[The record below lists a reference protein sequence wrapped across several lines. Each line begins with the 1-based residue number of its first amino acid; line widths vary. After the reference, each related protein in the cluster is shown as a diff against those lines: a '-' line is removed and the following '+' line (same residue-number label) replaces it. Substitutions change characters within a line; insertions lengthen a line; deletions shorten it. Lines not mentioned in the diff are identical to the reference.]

1 MKRRSPFRSILA
13 LAGATAVA
21 TTAAASARAPGAAP
35 LVPPSQARLVRA
47 ELHLAP
53 GARTAPHIVLMTLGG
68 PVYCLQLALLARA
81 LDASR
86 LCLDY
91 GPNRYEGA
99 GERAARKEDWGDPA
113 YLAAAARVPSRLRA
127 SGVNVSKLVLVGVSY
142 SGFANAELVAT
153 HPELRPDALV
163 VVDSYLDLP
172 ARYQTLPASHE
183 TRREIESV
191 IGGTLAQ
198 LPAAYAQRSPSD
210 HLDGLADAIR
220 HGMRFVDVWSVS
232 AEEKREFN
240 GATCSR
246 SAHAQ
251 WLSELAGLLGRPVVG
266 YVTQMQ
272 HAHAL
277 WDRGREV
284 LALAGVASGNRP
296 FVPTRMLFRPGRAPQ
311 PGSYCGGGL
320 TRSGS

>member
-1 MKRRSPFRSILA
+1 M
-13 LAGATAVA
+13 
-21 TTAAASARAPGAAP
+21 
-35 LVPPSQARLVRA
+35 RA
-47 ELHLAP
+47 EVHLAP
-53 GARTAPHIVLMTLGG
+53 NARKSPHLLLMTLGG
-68 PVYCLQLALLARA
+68 PPYCLQLALLARA

-91 GPNRYEGA
+91 GPNRYEGV
-99 GERAARKEDWGDPA
+99 GEREARKEDWGDPA
-113 YLAAAARVPSRLRA
+113 YLAAAALVPARLRA
-127 SGVNVSKLVLVGVSY
+127 SGAEVSKLVLVGVSY
-142 SGFANAELVAT
+142 SGFANAELVAR
-153 HPELRPDALV
+153 HPELRPAVLV

-172 ARYQTLPASHE
+172 ARYQALPPSHE
-183 TRREIESV
+183 TRREIETV

-198 LPAAYAQRSPSD
+198 LPAAYAQRSPSN

-232 AEEKREFN
+232 VQEQREFN

-246 SAHAQ
+246 SAHAL
-251 WLSELAGLLGRPVVG
+251 WLAELAGLLGRPVVG

-284 LALAGVASGNRP
+284 LALAGVGSGRRP
-296 FVPTRMLFRPGRAPQ
+296 FVPAEVLFRPGQAPP
-311 PGSYCGGGL
+311 PGSYC
-320 TRSGS
+320 S